1 MMAAFVSPGCG
12 CSACRSGTP
21 HPDLLLHQQINLLLS
36 RLDEQQRRW
45 FAGLEATRL
54 GYGGVQRLAEIT
66 GLDRH
71 TIARGQREL
80 ASGLAARP
88 TERVRCQG
96 GGRPAREVQ
105 DSGLIA
111 ALESLLTPETAGDPM
126 GRRAKSKRS
135 SLQHLSAT
143 LAAAGH
149 PASRPTVARLL
160 RELGYSPKA
169 NARRSEARCAPERHA
184 QFEHIAAERR
194 RFAAAG
200 APVISV
206 DTKKKGADR

>member
-1 MMAAFVSPGCG
+1 MAASVSHECG

-21 HPDLLLHQQINLLLS
+21 HPDQLLHQQINLLFS

-45 FAGLEATRL
+45 LAALEATRL

-80 ASGLAARP
+80 ASGLADRP
-88 TERVRCQG
+88 TERVRSQG

-105 DSGLIA
+105 DPGLSA
-111 ALESLLTPETAGDPM
+111 ALEGLLTAETAGDPM
-126 GRRAKSKRS
+126 GRRAKSKRR
-135 SLQHLSAT
+135 SLRQLSE
-143 LAAAGH
+143 LLSVAGH

-160 RELGYSPKA
+160 HELGYSPKA
-169 NARRSEARCAPERHA
+169 NAKRSEARSSPERNA

-194 RFAAAG
+194 RFEALG
-200 APVISV
+200 EPVISV
-206 DTKKKGADR
+206 DSKKKN

>member
-1 MMAAFVSPGCG
+1 MK
-12 CSACRSGTP
+12 
-21 HPDLLLHQQINLLLS
+21 LLFS

-45 FAGLEATRL
+45 FAGLEATRI

-80 ASGLAARP
+80 AAGLADRP
-88 TERVRCQG
+88 TERARCQG

-105 DSGLIA
+105 DPGLSA
-111 ALESLLTPETAGDPM
+111 ALEGLLTPETAGDPM

-135 SLQHLSAT
+135 SLRHLSAT

-160 RELGYSPKA
+160 RDLGYSPKA
-169 NARRSEARCAPERHA
+169 NARRGEARTSPERDA
-184 QFEHIAAERR
+184 QFAHMAKERR
-194 RFAAAG
+194 RFEAAG

-206 DTKKKGADR
+206 DSKKKGVDR